1 EVYGDGLQV
10 RDYVHVADVVSAMLI
25 ALTNATWSGPIVI
38 GAGSSLSVLEVIEV
52 VRRVSGAEL
61 PVTHGPARPGEMPA
75 VIVDPARAHG
85 AGWSPQFDFTTG
97 VTGVWEEWNDL
108 EIEGALAF
116 HGADAPPAAVD
127 ARRNGS
133 SSAAAQRLKRA
144 ASRRRV

>member
-1 EVYGDGLQV
+1 MIDE
-10 RDYVHVADVVSAMLI
+10 
-25 ALTNATWSGPIVI
+25 
-38 GAGSSLSVLEVIEV
+38 

-97 VTGVWEEWNDL
+97 VTGVWEEWKDL

-116 HGADAPPAAVD
+116 HGADAPLDGRRKAAPAAT
-127 ARRNGS
+127 A
-133 SSAAAQRLKRA
+133 AAAQPLKRA